1 MITYEQFIKEGVYD
15 PNIFK
20 AVFLAG
26 GPGSGKSFVAG
37 KAMGGLGLKI
47 INSDDAFE
55 RYLKKEN
62 LSLKMPEHETTA
74 RDIERERAKKVTAS
88 KKFLAIK
95 GRLGIIIDGTGHVY
109 DKIAKQG
116 TMLRQIGYEVSMVFV
131 NTSLQ
136 VALTRNQQ
144 RARSVMPKLVK
155 KSWQDVQ
162 NNMGKFQNFFGPKN
176 FFIVGNNG
184 PEDDLMKISVKHIR
198 RALSKS
204 VRNPIAAGWIT
215 NELKKKSKPK
225 DTEIRFKSYNV
236 KKDGK
241 KTGDKMIWQVPKDG
255 YK

>member
-1 MITYEQFIKEGVYD
+1 MVTYEQFIREGVYD

-55 RYLKKEN
+55 RYLKKEG
-62 LSLKMPEHETTA
+62 LSLKMPDSEAEP
-74 RDIERERAKKVTAS
+74 RDTERARAKKVTAS

-116 TMLRQIGYEVSMVFV
+116 SMLRQIGYEPSMVFV
-131 NTSLQ
+131 NTSLH
-136 VALTRNQQ
+136 VALARNEQ

-162 NNMGKFQNFFGPKN
+162 NNIGKFQNFFGPSH
-176 FFIVGNNG
+176 FFIVDNNG
-184 PEDDLMKISVKHIR
+184 PEDDLMKISIKHIR
-198 RALSKS
+198 RAISKP
-204 VRNPIAAGWIT
+204 VKNPIAGAWIT
-215 NELKKKSKPK
+215 NELKKKDRS
-225 DTEIRFKSYNV
+225 
-236 KKDGK
+236 
-241 KTGDKMIWQVPKDG
+241 
-255 YK
+255 